1 MTVIKS
7 CDSHVG
13 TDSGSSSSQHLHTL
27 HLQHNIQGAASNKKG
42 EATSN
47 NTPNPAKMPTTWKKR
62 KRNMIFFKNAFEEQV
77 MVNESIL
84 CLFCLFYFHIEKQ
97 DW

>member
-1 MTVIKS
+1 MKYFHAHANTVQSHVTVTQS

-47 NTPNPAKMPTTWKKR
+47 NTPNPAKMPTTC
-62 KRNMIFFKNAFEEQV
+62 V
-77 MVNESIL
+77 L
-84 CLFCLFYFHIEKQ
+84 CHITEALECPSLFLHGPLS
-97 DW
+97 